1 MNTIHTQADSG
12 GPKAEWIICASGDRW
27 IWDIADQQFGEILH
41 TEGEYRWWFDIN
53 DSGIIAKGISPSFDE
68 ARTACEAAIRAWFRA
83 AGWPSAPAP
92 DHAPAYK
99 SKRPPP
105 YKVTINQDGSIT
117 TVPLNDGASDC
128 ALIRQMRAA
137 LAPFA
142 LHARIPDDLPDSM
155 FTYCNSYEYPMSP
168 EDVAALQVAGI
179 KLESSNT
186 SLSLWID
193 GVNIGDFRR
202 AAAALAAA
210 QAIEEGTAVN
220 PMATSEGGRTS

>member
-12 GPKAEWIICASGDRW
+12 GPVVEWREYGEFLDYGCVAGVKLAIVSVTPGDARW
-27 IWDIADQQFGEILH
+27 KVAAADLIAQ
-41 TEGEYRWWFDIN
+41 
-53 DSGIIAKGISPSFDE
+53 GISASRSE
-68 ARTACEAAIRAWFRA
+68 ARTACEAAIRTWFVK
-83 AGWPSAPAP
+83 AGWPDTST
-92 DHAPAYK
+92 D
-99 SKRPPP
+99 R
-105 YKVTINQDGSIT
+105 
-117 TVPLNDGASDC
+117 
-128 ALIRQMRAA
+128 ALIRQMREA

-155 FTYCNSYEYPMSP
+155 FTHCNSYEYPMSP

-202 AAAALAAA
+202 AAAAYAAA